1 MKTKRTIKYRK
12 KRGVSLTEVV
22 IALSVIAFSVP
33 LILGATG
40 GAHQS
45 RQDAE
50 ADTRSAWIVGDVK
63 RRIINDWASLTQ
75 YSDSKDEL
83 IFPSIE
89 NPKST
94 INMFYDQ
101 QGTLMGQDDE
111 KAVYLVTVEA
121 SPYVQTHY
129 YSDILP
135 LARVIIKIQHPAKAS
150 PDKQKI
156 VTYQFISARYEI

>member
-1 MKTKRTIKYRK
+1 M
-12 KRGVSLTEVV
+12 SLTEVV
-22 IALSVIAFSVP
+22 IALSIIAFSVP

-75 YSDSKDEL
+75 YSDLKDEL

-121 SPYVQTHY
+121 S
-129 YSDILP
+129 
-135 LARVIIKIQHPAKAS
+135 
-150 PDKQKI
+150 
-156 VTYQFISARYEI
+156 